1 MARSRS
7 AKACFILSAYQ
18 AAWPR
23 LTSAS
28 ATSLGAFH
36 AALIKASQAAM
47 RCSGE
52 KALSSAAQTAA
63 LALPWA
69 PAGDAA
75 NAASRQRTTR
85 GGMVCRTVV
94 YLLQIGSD
102 YRAYSI
108 AAVTFITEQGEVN
121 KDSKASH

>member
-7 AKACFILSAYQ
+7 AKACFILLAYQ

-23 LTSAS
+23 FTSAS
-28 ATSLGAFH
+28 ATSLGAFRV
-36 AALIKASQAAM
+36 ALIKALQAAM

-52 KALSSAAQTAA
+52 KALSSSAAQTVA

-69 PAGDAA
+69 LAGDAA

-85 GGMVCRTVV
+85 DGAEWRIVVC
-94 YLLQIGSD
+94 LL
-102 YRAYSI
+102 
-108 AAVTFITEQGEVN
+108 
-121 KDSKASH
+121 

>member
-18 AAWPR
+18 AARPR
-23 LTSAS
+23 FTSAS
-28 ATSLGAFH
+28 ATSLGAFR
-36 AALIKASQAAM
+36 ATLIKAVQAAI

-52 KALSSAAQTAA
+52 KALSSSTAQTAA

-75 NAASRQRTTR
+75 TTAGKQRTTQEGIFHLHR
-85 GGMVCRTVV
+85 HLTSTART
-94 YLLQIGSD
+94 
-102 YRAYSI
+102 R
-108 AAVTFITEQGEVN
+108 
-121 KDSKASH
+121 